1 MTVYQPKCPQVIEY
15 RIDHHDRILQVSD
28 SWRRFAVENNAPV
41 KVLEAVGDSLWD
53 HIYDSGTQDL
63 YSLLL
68 DSVRL
73 SQQPLSFPY
82 RCDSPSVKRFMAMT
96 MVCEPLEE
104 VLFHSEV
111 VALEPLSHEI
121 SVTNW
126 SALRIREVH
135 ICSSCRKVKVG
146 AQWHEITDAFGG
158 VSPSTLSWVFTA
170 YSIGVASL
178 LLASGWA
185 ADLFGRKRLFL
196 IGMTGRISTA
206 DLGAGSTWRI
216 GAGCVQCLV
225 GACGSG
231 HGLRGA
237 VCDRGGCHQH
247 VVGDA

>member
-104 VLFHSEV
+104 VLGAAGHPLERGRRV
-111 VALEPLSHEI
+111 LGALEEDHLHLVELVDPQDPPRVLPG
-121 SVTNW
+121 
-126 SALRIREVH
+126 
-135 ICSSCRKVKVG
+135 G
-146 AQWHEITDAFGG
+146 ARLAAEAGG
-158 VSPSTLSWVFTA
+158 VG
-170 YSIGVASL
+170 GVADREL
-178 LLASGWA
+178 GGLE
-185 ADLFGRKRLFL
+185 DLVAVEVRHR
-196 IGMTGRISTA
+196 
-206 DLGAGSTWRI
+206 DLGRRDQ
-216 GAGCVQCLV
+216 VELV
-225 GACGSG
+225 ARDDVHLVFLVRDLAG
-231 HGLRGA
+231 HG
-237 VCDRGGCHQH
+237 VM
-247 VVGDA
+247 V